1 MSRTFSQSAPGL
13 TAEFRRQAPSGPE
26 QPYLL
31 MISLDAAGREELRA
45 QLAPAIARAR
55 SSASPLE
62 AQFLAR
68 EAARPVARDVFGD
81 CLLAAAREHLA
92 GGGVIIWHGLPIC
105 DARASDAESDALTFG
120 QALTAVIAQGT
131 TQSFGYVQED
141 SGRHFQRLYPVAGLT
156 HCGKTPDALLP
167 HLDNA
172 MLVPAAQPEVI
183 HLVCVNNDAQAATN
197 FLSVGAVLLGL
208 REGFEAR
215 LVDRLFEPA
224 YVTALSN
231 SFVADASAKAITT
244 RARPILYRR
253 LGEGPATRFLGK
265 GYDMH
270 VAPGMENGVEYEQ
283 ALAAYQQVL
292 KERRDLAYSITPLP
306 GQAVSFHQQ
315 RLLHGRGPI
324 AAGKHREMVRSYGRF
339 DFSELMAR
347 IGHVPAD
354 YIFDGIQL
362 VDR

>member
-1 MSRTFSQSAPGL
+1 MSRTLSQSAPGL
-13 TAEFRRQAPSGPE
+13 TAEFGRQAPSGPE

-31 MISLDAAGREELRA
+31 TVSLDAARREALRA
-45 QLAPAIARAR
+45 RLVPAMARAHR
-55 SSASPLE
+55 SASPLE

-68 EAARPVARDVFGD
+68 EAGRPIARDIFGD
-81 CLLAAAREHLA
+81 CLLAAARKHLA
-92 GGGVIIWHGLPIC
+92 GGGVIIWDGLPLC
-105 DARASDAESDALTFG
+105 DERASDADSDALTFG

-131 TQSFGYVQED
+131 TQSFGFVQED
-141 SGRHFQRLYPVAGLT
+141 SGRHFQRLYPVAGLV
-156 HCGKTPDALLP
+156 HCGKTPDPLLP

-183 HLVCVNNDAQAATN
+183 HLVCVNNDAQAATI
-197 FLSVGAVLLGL
+197 FLSIGAVLRGL

-215 LVDRLFEPA
+215 LVDRLYEPA

-231 SFVADASAKAITT
+231 SFVADASAKSITT

-253 LGEGPATRFLGK
+253 RGERSATRFLGK
-265 GYDMH
+265 GYDMG
-270 VAPGMENGVEYEQ
+270 VAPGMEHGAEHEQ
-283 ALAAYQQVL
+283 ALQAYQQVL
-292 KERRDLAYSITPLP
+292 KERQDLAYAITPLP

-339 DFSELMAR
+339 DFSELLAR
-347 IGHVPAD
+347 IGHAPPD